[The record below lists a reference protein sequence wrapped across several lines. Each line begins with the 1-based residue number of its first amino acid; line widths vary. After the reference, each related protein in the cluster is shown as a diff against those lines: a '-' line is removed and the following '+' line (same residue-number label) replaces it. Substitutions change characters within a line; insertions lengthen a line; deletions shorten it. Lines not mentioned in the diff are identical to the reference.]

1 MVQMAC
7 ERHGNLAKCPLSLKI
22 YLFIKTSENVLSN
35 RKIKSWQ
42 QINAEIKCV
51 GSQKS
56 QGLYFKELLLY

>member
-22 YLFIKTSENVLSN
+22 YLFIKTLKNVLSN

-51 GSQKS
+51 ENQKS
-56 QGLYFKELLLY
+56 QGLYFKEVPLY